1 MPGSYCLL
9 KGVFMSKHI
18 WGYWD
23 CQCGHTHIRGDVTE
37 CPGCGSP
44 RLADTKFYV
53 DTSVKEYVEDSQKN
67 SNPNWIC
74 NYCNTQNA
82 SADQV
87 CKQCGASREKD
98 SQTYFNHGDSSSN
111 KRMMQSSVIEQC
123 NMTNNEQPAS
133 DKDVIS
139 SRIRAIPRQ
148 AKLAIIWTTLAVT
161 LIALFAWLF
170 IPVERHMTIESF
182 SWQRSIAVEEL
193 RTFDESGW
201 SLPTNARLQYTR
213 SELHHNEKVVDHYA
227 TETRRVERK
236 RITGY
241 DERIVGYRDLGNG
254 QFEEETVREPI
265 YETYYET
272 ETYQEPVYRME
283 PVYMTKY
290 YYEIDRWTKTRS
302 VDTSDSGK
310 SPYWGEVV
318 LADKERRGTTSESY
332 FINGHIEDE
341 YKQFSINYED
351 WSRLSE
357 GDTISFT
364 TFRFGREILSMTA

>member
-1 MPGSYCLL
+1 
-9 KGVFMSKHI
+9 MSKHI

-23 CQCGHTHIRGDVTE
+23 CSCGHTHIRGDIAE

-44 RLADTKFYV
+44 RLANTKFYV

-74 NYCNTQNA
+74 SYCNTQNI
-82 SADQV
+82 STDQV

-98 SQTYFNHGDSSSN
+98 SHTYFNHDDSSSN
-111 KRMMQSSVIEQC
+111 KRMTQSSVIEQC
-123 NMTNNEQPAS
+123 NMINKEQS
-133 DKDVIS
+133 VFDHNTVICK
-139 SRIRAIPRQ
+139 IRGVPRT
-148 AKLAIIWTTLAVT
+148 ARLAIIYTALAGVV
-161 LIALFAWLF
+161 IALLAWLF
-170 IPVERHMTIESF
+170 IPIEHQMTIEGF

-227 TETRRVERK
+227 TKTRQVEHK

-241 DERIVGYRDLGNG
+241 DERVVGYRDLGNG

-265 YETYYET
+265 YETYYDT

-283 PVYMTKY
+283 PVYRTKY
-290 YYEIDRWTKTRS
+290 YYEIDRWTRIRS
-302 VDTSDSGK
+302 VNTGDSGK
-310 SPYWGEVV
+310 SPYWGKVA
-318 LADKERRGTTSESY
+318 LADKERRGTSSESY
-332 FINGHIEDE
+332 FINGHIEGE

-351 WSRLSE
+351 WSKLSE
-357 GDTISFT
+357 GDTVSFT
-364 TFRFGREILSMTA
+364 TFRFDTEILSMTA